1 MKNLNLIFILNLN
14 LIFNTN
20 DSKYI
25 KLFFTSYNILT
36 L

>member
-25 KLFFTSYNILT
+25 KLFFKLYNILI